1 MATTPVPAF
10 AAPPDFPALSDRATG
25 TYNSKAYAW
34 ADAMQ
39 DTTGP
44 NIHAI
49 AVTAKANA
57 DDAVLSAAAAAAQVP
72 LAAAQVAL
80 ATTQANLAADAAN
93 AASATAGATQWVS
106 GATYDAGFCVW
117 SPINLQVYRRKTT
130 GSGTTDPSADLA
142 NWTFVG
148 AKPAIPR
155 SARTSNTMIGAAD
168 NSTLIDITSGTFT
181 QTFDA
186 AATLGS
192 GWFCYIKN
200 SGTGDITLDPN
211 GAEQIDGLASY
222 VMYPNEVR
230 LVQCDGVALR
240 SVVLNSFY
248 RAFTASGSFARPPGY
263 RAFGCDIISGGSGG
277 GAERGGGGGGR
288 YLGFVPSSVL
298 APTGTVTVGSGGTGS
313 TTNTINPGGASSFA
327 GVIVAGA
334 SQKSDTNYPGSGGSV
349 GDVSLSS
356 SSPPAGGLLGGF
368 GNNSGGEGGSADYGG
383 GGGAIGYDGGRSLFG
398 GGGGGGASA
407 PNYGIGGKSG
417 TNAGGTKNASGNG
430 GNGAAAPDSRFC
442 GGGGG
447 GGSNFGG
454 NGGLPGGAGGGGD
467 VKGGAGAR
475 GEIRIWGII

>member
-1 MATTPVPAF
+1 
-10 AAPPDFPALSDRATG
+10 
-25 TYNSKAYAW
+25 
-34 ADAMQ
+34 MQ

-57 DDAVLSAAAAAAQVP
+57 DDGALSAIAAAAQVP

-80 ATTQANLAADAAN
+80 ATTQAQLAADAAN
-93 AASATAGATQWVS
+93 AAAATAGATQWVS
-106 GATYDAGFCVW
+106 GTVYTAGYCVW
-117 SPINLQVYRRKTT
+117 SPFDQQVYRRKTA
-130 GSGTTDPSADLA
+130 GAGTIDPSADAA
-142 NWTFVG
+142 NWTFVSV
-148 AKPAIPR
+148 KPTIPR
-155 SARTSNTMIGAAD
+155 STRTSNTMIGAAD

-186 AATLGS
+186 AATLGG
-192 GWFCYIKN
+192 GWFCYVKN
-200 SGTGDITLDPN
+200 SGTGDITLDPDA
-211 GAEQIDGLASY
+211 AEQIDGLASY

-334 SQKSDTNYPGSGGSV
+334 SQKHSPGYAGAGGSV
-349 GDVSLSS
+349 GDVSVSTSVL
-356 SSPPAGGLLGGF
+356 AGGLLGGF
-368 GNNSGGEGGSADYGG
+368 GNNSVGEGGSAEYGG
-383 GGGAIGYDGGRSLFG
+383 GGGAIGYDGGSSLFG

-417 TNAGGTKNASGNG
+417 TNAGGTKNPSGNG
-430 GNGAAAPDSRFC
+430 GNGAAAPDSRFS